1 MPSRPRVGGP
11 GRFLLIATLLGALV
25 APAGCGSGRPP
36 PEKNNLL
43 PPVDAST
50 PSFEG
55 GTRKPPGCGQKDD
68 GSFCDCV
75 DVPLFGEAPNMY
87 FVLDRSG
94 SMAADGKWDQVRGT
108 VAKVMR
114 DLGPRA
120 SFGATVFPGDA
131 ASNRCTPP
139 KEVMSTRPGDS
150 PADDKEPTTAFL
162 LTATSPA
169 PSGGTPTA
177 SAMRFILPI
186 AKSLTGKTFI
196 VLATDGAPNCN
207 PVKPCTI
214 DQCQPNIEAVDGCD
228 ATVNCCEPP
237 IGDRES
243 CLDGDETTAA
253 IAALNSAGYPVYV
266 IGIPGTER
274 YGALLDRFAVA
285 GGTAQAGPK
294 YFKVDSP
301 DLLLATMRKIA
312 AKIIASCTI
321 KLKSPPEDPNLVN
334 VYVDETVVPQDG
346 DGWKIEGDTVTLLGR
361 TCARILNGDSLDLR
375 VIVGCPTQKPR

>member
-1 MPSRPRVGGP
+1 MRLRRRHGD
-11 GRFLLIATLLGALV
+11 ALV
-25 APAGCGSGRPP
+25 AIGAVVGTFVAPVGCGSERPP
-36 PEKNNLL
+36 PEKSNIL
-43 PPVDAST
+43 PPVGTSE

-55 GTRKPPGCGQKDD
+55 GTRKPPGCGQKAD

-94 SMAADGKWDQVRGT
+94 SMAENGKWDQVRST

-120 SFGATVFPGDA
+120 NFGATVFPGDEQ
-131 ASNRCTPP
+131 SDRCSPP
-139 KEVMSTRPGDS
+139 KEVMTTRPGDS
-150 PADDKEPTTAFL
+150 PASDNEPTTSFL
-162 LTATSPA
+162 IQATSAA

-177 SAMRFILPI
+177 AALRFVLPI
-186 AKSLTGKTFI
+186 AKTLPGKTFV

-207 PVKPCTI
+207 PTKACAV
-214 DQCQPNIEAVDGCD
+214 DQCMPNIEGVEGCTS
-228 ATVNCCEPP
+228 TVNCCEPP
-237 IGDRES
+237 VGERGS
-243 CLDGDETTAA
+243 CLDGDDTTAA
-253 IAALNSAGYPVYV
+253 ITALNAAGHPVYV

-274 YGALLDRFAVA
+274 YAALLDNFAVA
-285 GGTAQAGPK
+285 GGTAQGTPK

-301 DLLLATMRKIA
+301 ELLLGTMRKIA
-312 AKIIASCTI
+312 AKIVASCTI
-321 KLKSPPEDPNLVN
+321 KLKTPPEDPNLVN
-334 VYVDETVVPQDG
+334 VYVDEIVVPQDG

-361 TCARILNGDSLDLR
+361 TCARLLDGDSLDLR